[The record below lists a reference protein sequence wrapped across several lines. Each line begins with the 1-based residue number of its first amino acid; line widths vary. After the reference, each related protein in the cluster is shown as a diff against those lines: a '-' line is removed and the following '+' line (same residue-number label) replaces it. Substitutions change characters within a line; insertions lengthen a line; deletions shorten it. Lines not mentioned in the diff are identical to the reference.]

1 MDTSK
6 LIGKSVKHVTY
17 GSGKIAAVDDKYIQ
31 IIFDQGESK
40 RFQFPQVF
48 VSYLKVDDVSLM
60 TEILIE
66 EQKRKMA
73 DRRKKEKLINIRIS
87 EKPVEVNSRGSLL
100 DKKQKAEGLVLP
112 NNVKCRENAEQGIS
126 WGRIINLKTSFSTH
140 ADVLNNC
147 FGFHYKHYQ
156 KAYKDLENGYAVW
169 FPRIARKAGDQ
180 YLSSDDYWGWLNIL
194 SDSGETIIQMDNP
207 DFPYTREG
215 GPDKNKRIIFAR
227 FDKEVGY
234 RFIGVFVFKERI
246 RNGERFT
253 RIGTVFDT
261 RSMTIIQS

>member
-6 LIGKSVKHVTY
+6 LIGQSVKHVTY
-17 GSGKIAAVDDKYIQ
+17 GSGKIAAIDDKYIQ
-31 IIFDQGESK
+31 IIFDRGESK

-48 VSYLKVDDVSLM
+48 VSYLKIEDASLM
-60 TEILIE
+60 SEILME
-66 EQKRKMA
+66 EQKRIMA
-73 DRRKKEKLINIRIS
+73 DQRKKELINIRVS
-87 EKPVEVNSRGSLL
+87 EKPEEVNARGGLH
-100 DKKQKAEGLVLP
+100 DKKQKAEERVLP
-112 NNVKCRENAEQGIS
+112 NNVKYRDNAEQGIT
-126 WGRIINLKTSFSTH
+126 WGRIINLKTYFSTH

-180 YLSSDDYWGWLNIL
+180 YMSSDDYWGWLNIL
-194 SDSGETIIQMDNP
+194 SDSGETITQMDNP
-207 DFPYTREG
+207 DFPYTGEG
-215 GPDKNKRIIFAR
+215 GPDNNKRLIFAR
-227 FDKEVGY
+227 FDKDVGY

-246 RNGERFT
+246 RNGESFM